1 MDLQSFFWKVVF
13 NLKKFRFS
21 MSVML
26 FLEKTKSGEEVEVG
40 IANEEAFTEYWLK
53 IAHKNSLDFI
63 IDMQVGYY
71 INFSNLPDIIRELKL
86 MKYAFFNEEGLN
98 IEARDFYCSR
108 IERILEKIEPEID
121 NPDVEGFVA

>member
-1 MDLQSFFWKVVF
+1 
-13 NLKKFRFS
+13 
-21 MSVML
+21 ML